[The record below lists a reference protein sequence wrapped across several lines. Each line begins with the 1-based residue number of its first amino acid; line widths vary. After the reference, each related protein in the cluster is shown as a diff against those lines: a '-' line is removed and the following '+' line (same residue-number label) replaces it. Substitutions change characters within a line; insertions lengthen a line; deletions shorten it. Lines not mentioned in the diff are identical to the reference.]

1 LNWVKQFG
9 AKLALYFSLI
19 QAVVGFIWL
28 ITIPSEFKFYTNP
41 FFILALISALIF
53 LALLFKAQASPSQYA
68 KPIAGMLILTV
79 LLMSAAREA
88 LRMAYFDKAGYS
100 MANYPV
106 NPSYGSLL
114 LFLATFV
121 MGAIVLLYTA
131 LVAYRCGKGIKE
143 VGYERLGK
151 VSVYLMWGWIV
162 VMVVI
167 GVVIAAKNGA
177 LF

>member
-1 LNWVKQFG
+1 
-9 AKLALYFSLI
+9 
-19 QAVVGFIWL
+19 
-28 ITIPSEFKFYTNP
+28 
-41 FFILALISALIF
+41 
-53 LALLFKAQASPSQYA
+53 
-68 KPIAGMLILTV
+68 
-79 LLMSAAREA
+79 
-88 LRMAYFDKAGYS
+88 

-131 LVAYRCGKGIKE
+131 IVAYRSGKGIKE
-143 VGYERLGK
+143 VGYEGLGK
-151 VSVYLMWGWIV
+151 ASVYLMWAWIV

-167 GVVIAAKNGA
+167 GVVIAVKNGA